1 VSRVLLV
8 LFKVLKDFKA
18 LKVFQFKV
26 LRVLLKVLKD
36 FKALKEDRELKVLQV
51 LLKVLKVCREHRD

>member
-26 LRVLLKVLKD
+26 L
-36 FKALKEDRELKVLQV
+36 QV
-51 LLKVLKVCREHRD
+51 KLKVLKVSKELKV